1 MRALSVTELNLQI
14 KSLLESNFTSI
25 LVEGEVIELKLHN
38 ASGHYYLKLK
48 DDKSSIKATIWNK
61 TAKSILKNFKLENGQ
76 KIRAY
81 GNLSSWDKTA
91 DITLSIFKIET
102 LDNKGQMLENLEKL
116 KKELESKGYFNNK
129 LPKPEFPKRIALITA
144 LNSAALSDM
153 LRISANR
160 WNLVEIVVIEAL
172 MQGEGAA
179 SSIVKAIKYADSFY
193 GEKQAF
199 DIIVLARG
207 GGSLEDLWAFNER
220 IVAQAIYEARSFIVS
235 AIGHESD
242 VMLSDF
248 VADLRA
254 PTPSA
259 CMEMILPDSVAW
271 LKNIE
276 EYMENLE
283 AKMNFIFQNKT
294 KELENILTMFNK
306 INYVSR
312 FNNSNNQIKEIKHFL
327 DSRLNEI
334 LNTKSLL
341 ININLDS
348 SMERFL
354 KTKENELLN
363 INLDLHFKNFI
374 EKKESILTNAQNM
387 LSTLNPKNK
396 VKNGFV
402 EITKNGKVVNLD
414 SLNKD
419 DEITLHNG
427 EISKVAKIL
436 N

>member
-1 MRALSVTELNLQI
+1 
-14 KSLLESNFTSI
+14 
-25 LVEGEVIELKLHN
+25 
-38 ASGHYYLKLK
+38 
-48 DDKSSIKATIWNK
+48 
-61 TAKSILKNFKLENGQ
+61 
-76 KIRAY
+76 
-81 GNLSSWDKTA
+81 
-91 DITLSIFKIET
+91 
-102 LDNKGQMLENLEKL
+102 
-116 KKELESKGYFNNK
+116 
-129 LPKPEFPKRIALITA
+129 
-144 LNSAALSDM
+144 
-153 LRISANR
+153 
-160 WNLVEIVVIEAL
+160 
-172 MQGEGAA
+172 
-179 SSIVKAIKYADSFY
+179 
-193 GEKQAF
+193 
-199 DIIVLARG
+199 
-207 GGSLEDLWAFNER
+207 
-220 IVAQAIYEARSFIVS
+220 
-235 AIGHESD
+235 
-242 VMLSDF
+242 
-248 VADLRA
+248 
-254 PTPSA
+254 
-259 CMEMILPDSVAW
+259 MEMILPDSVAW

-312 FNNSNNQIKEIKHFL
+312 FNNSSNQIKEIKHFL

-334 LNTKSLL
+334 LNAKSLL
-341 ININLDS
+341 INIDLDS

-427 EISKVAKIL
+427 EISRVAKIL